1 MSESGFLASAR
12 AHFDRALPY
21 TQDLN
26 GWRGMSEWMFAP
38 DRVVKVEFPVLM
50 DDGFVHMFTGYRV
63 LHSNVLGPG
72 KGGIRFHPLVDEGE
86 VKALAALM
94 TWKCAL
100 VELPFGGAKGGV
112 QCDATAL
119 SKREKE
125 RVTRRYIAALGDA
138 IGPFTDIP
146 APDLYTNASTMA
158 IVYDTYAMMHP
169 GQNNLPVVTGKP
181 LNLSGSAGREAATAR
196 GAVHATEHLLEVGA
210 VPGLT
215 TLDGLEIAIQGF
227 GNAGSNAARLFN
239 EAGAKVVAVSDSKG
253 GIYEPNG
260 LDIPRTTAHK
270 TETGSVIDYPGTK
283 PLGPREVLEV
293 PCDVLVPAAIEGQI
307 TMDNVNAIQAKLVVE
322 AANGPTTPDAD
333 LVLSE
338 RNIVV
343 VPDML
348 ASSGGVIVSY
358 MEWVQNLDH
367 QRWDE
372 TRVDSELRRR
382 IHRAV
387 EDIVTRR
394 AELCE
399 NFATYQEQWHAAVP
413 GSAPIPTPDLRTAA
427 YTVACDRIR
436 LATEQR
442 GIWP

>member
-1 MSESGFLASAR
+1 
-12 AHFDRALPY
+12 
-21 TQDLN
+21 
-26 GWRGMSEWMFAP
+26 
-38 DRVVKVEFPVLM
+38 
-50 DDGFVHMFTGYRV
+50 
-63 LHSNVLGPG
+63 
-72 KGGIRFHPLVDEGE
+72 
-86 VKALAALM
+86 
-94 TWKCAL
+94 
-100 VELPFGGAKGGV
+100 LPFGGAKGGV

-181 LNLSGSAGREAATAR
+181 LNLSGSVGRDAATAR
-196 GAVHATEHLLEVGA
+196 GAVYATEHLLEVGA

-227 GNAGSNAARLFN
+227 GNAGSNAARLFS

-260 LDIPRTTAHK
+260 LDVPRVAAHK

-307 TMDNVNAIQAKLVVE
+307 TMDNADAIQAKLVVE

-343 VPDML
+343 LPDIL

-372 TRVDSELRRR
+372 TRVDSELKRR

-413 GSAPIPTPDLRTAA
+413 GAAPIPTPDLRTAA

>member
-1 MSESGFLASAR
+1 MSDVGFLASAR
-12 AHFDRALPY
+12 SHFDRALPY
-21 TQDLN
+21 TENLN
-26 GWRGMSEWMFAP
+26 GWKGMAEWMFAP

-63 LHSNVLGPG
+63 LHSNVFGPG

-100 VELPFGGAKGGV
+100 VQLPFGGAKGGV
-112 QCDATAL
+112 QCDATRL

-146 APDLYTNASTMA
+146 APDLYTDAATMA

-169 GQNNLPVVTGKP
+169 GQNNFPVVTGKP
-181 LNLSGSAGREAATAR
+181 LNLSGSVGREAATAR
-196 GAVHATEHLLEVGA
+196 GAVYATEHLLEVGG
-210 VPGLT
+210 VPGLS
-215 TLDGLEIAIQGF
+215 TLDGLEVAIQGF
-227 GNAGSNAARLFN
+227 GNAGSHAARLFRD
-239 EAGAKVVAVSDSKG
+239 AGAKVVAVSDSKG
-253 GIYEPNG
+253 GIFEPNG
-260 LDIPRTTAHK
+260 LDIAQVATHK
-270 TETGSVIDYPGTK
+270 AETGSVIDFPGTK

-293 PCDVLVPAAIEGQI
+293 PCDVLVPAALEGQI
-307 TMDNVNAIQAKLVVE
+307 TIDNAAEIHAKVIIE
-322 AANGPTTPDAD
+322 AANGPTTPAAD
-333 LVLSE
+333 LILSE
-338 RNIVV
+338 RKIAVL
-343 VPDML
+343 PDML
-348 ASSGGVIVSY
+348 ASAGGVIVSF

-367 QRWDE
+367 QRWGE
-372 TRVDSELRRR
+372 HKVNTELKRR
-382 IHRAV
+382 INRAV

-394 AELCE
+394 VSLCE
-399 NFATYQEQWHAAVP
+399 SLDDYRESWYAAVP
-413 GSAPIPTPDLRTAA
+413 DAKPIPAPDLRTAA
-427 YTVACDRIR
+427 YTVACERIR

>member
-1 MSESGFLASAR
+1 MSDVGFLASAR

-21 TQDLN
+21 TSDLN
-26 GWRGMSEWMFAP
+26 GWRGMAEWMFAP
-38 DRVVKVEFPVLM
+38 DRVVKVEFPVHM

-72 KGGIRFHPLVDEGE
+72 KGGIRFHPSVDEDE

-100 VELPFGGAKGGV
+100 VQLPFGGAKGGV
-112 QCDATAL
+112 QCDATTL

-146 APDLYTNASTMA
+146 APDLYTDASTMA

-169 GQNNLPVVTGKP
+169 GQNNFPVVTGKP
-181 LNLSGSAGREAATAR
+181 LNLSGSVGREAATAR
-196 GAVHATEHLLEVGA
+196 GAVYATEHLLGVGG
-210 VPGLT
+210 VPGLNT
-215 TLDGLEIAIQGF
+215 VDGIEIAIQGF
-227 GNAGSNAARLFN
+227 GNAGSHAARLFRD
-239 EAGAKVVAVSDSKG
+239 AGARIVAVSDSRG

-260 LDIPRTTAHK
+260 LDVAQVAAHK
-270 TETGSVIDYPGTK
+270 ADTGSVVDFPGTK
-283 PLGPREVLEV
+283 PLGPREVLEI
-293 PCDVLVPAAIEGQI
+293 PCDVLVPAALEGQI
-307 TMDNVNAIQAKLVVE
+307 TVDNAEAIQAKLIVE
-322 AANGPTTPDAD
+322 AANGPTTPAAD
-333 LVLSE
+333 LILSE
-338 RNIVV
+338 RKVAV
-343 VPDML
+343 LPDML
-348 ASSGGVIVSY
+348 ASSGGVIVSF

-372 TRVDSELRRR
+372 HKVDTELRLR
-382 IHRAV
+382 INRAV

-394 AELCE
+394 VSLSE
-399 NFATYQEQWHAAVP
+399 NLEEYRANWRDAVP
-413 GSAPIPTPDLRTAA
+413 SAPEVPAPDLRTAA
-427 YTVACDRIR
+427 YTVACERIR